1 MAYTAPAN
9 LATGDT
15 RRMAG
20 ADAGAYRAYQILHT
34 WFVALPIIAGLDKF
48 TDYLTNWEQYL
59 APEIPKA
66 LGLAP
71 HTFMMAVGVIEIVA
85 GLLVAFVPRIGAYVV
100 AAWLLGI
107 VGNLM
112 LNPIHYWDVAARDVG
127 LCLAAIALGSL
138 SVWATNKRSP
148 TPNS

>member
-9 LATGDT
+9 MATGTSHTAD
-15 RRMAG
+15 R
-20 ADAGAYRAYQILHT
+20 DAGAYRAYQILHV
-34 WFVALPIIAGLDKF
+34 WFTALPIIAGIDKF
-48 TDYLTNWEQYL
+48 TEYLTNWEQYL

-66 LGLAP
+66 IGLAP
-71 HTFMMAVGVIEIVA
+71 HTFMMAVGVVEIVA
-85 GLLVAFVPRIGAYVV
+85 GLLVAFIPRIGSYVV

-112 LNPIHYWDVAARDVG
+112 LNPVHYWDVAARDFG

-138 SVWATNKRSP
+138 SAWTARNRTAAP
-148 TPNS
+148 